1 MILKSIIERN
11 LIDEKENMEFTMAL
25 DIARLIHRLVSDR
38 YEEALEIYLETL
50 QDEEVKKVIIESKE
64 KYLQQ
69 ENDDEDYAYERLV
82 EVVIMAYMD
91 TANILAYKKGD
102 IEMGIDYIKKSIQ
115 ILDSIN
121 VRLFYTSKAE
131 VYFTYWKM
139 LEKSQKDHPYEYL
152 YDEIGKCLR

>member
-121 VRLFYTSKAE
+121 VRLFYTSKAQ

-139 LEKSQKDHPYEYL
+139 LEKSPNNYPYEYL
-152 YDEIGKCLR
+152 YEEINKYLK